1 MKNFNIF
8 LLAVLLLFTGC
19 DGDENFLTKSPTDI
33 FVDEDVWK
41 NEALIMGLVS
51 DLYSRYADYQT
62 IEKWYSFC
70 DLDEGY
76 CSNAVDRKRHQNAT
90 WGYGEQA
97 SWDYGYVRHMNLF
110 LQKCARADASVFA
123 KNSRERLM
131 GEVRFLRAAY
141 YFAMAKRMGGVPL
154 ITEPMQ
160 YDYSGDVTY
169 LYRPRNPEYEIYD
182 FVLKECEEI
191 KTLLPN
197 DPSVKSRATKAAAL
211 AMRSRAALYAGSI
224 ARYGALRTPE
234 VTLPGG
240 EVGIPAEKADYYY
253 GIALSS
259 AQEIMTDN
267 LYDLYKKNPSD
278 LADNFASMF
287 LDKTD
292 ANTEAIFVK
301 DFLSPNKIHNY
312 TVYTLPQS
320 MSEYPRYNGS
330 LCATLNLV
338 QLYELLDGNKIEPLK
353 VGTPAS
359 PVFYD
364 KPGDLFAGRDARLA
378 GTVILPGSSF
388 RGNPVDIWAGYVTL
402 DGKLTTG
409 NAPGAEGTL
418 PGTTEK
424 VQVVGKDGPCEAAEF
439 NTHTGFY
446 VRKYNDTK
454 VGSGDEKTGSEV
466 WFIRYR
472 FGEILLNAA
481 EAAFE
486 LDQKDLA
493 AQYLTRLRERAGFT
507 EALTEAD
514 ITFDRIVH
522 ERKVELAYEGH
533 ELWDMKR
540 WRLAHLVWNGQNMN
554 ETPGDPAAAD
564 AVNTQCLGLWP
575 LKVHAPGTP
584 VDGKWTY
591 IVRKP
596 SHVTAAHQFRIGNYY
611 SEINTTILSNNPQIV
626 KQPNQ

>member
-1 MKNFNIF
+1 M
-8 LLAVLLLFTGC
+8 
-19 DGDENFLTKSPTDI
+19 
-33 FVDEDVWK
+33 
-41 NEALIMGLVS
+41 
-51 DLYSRYADYQT
+51 
-62 IEKWYSFC
+62 
-70 DLDEGY
+70 
-76 CSNAVDRKRHQNAT
+76 
-90 WGYGEQA
+90 
-97 SWDYGYVRHMNLF
+97 
-110 LQKCARADASVFA
+110 
-123 KNSRERLM
+123 
-131 GEVRFLRAAY
+131 
-141 YFAMAKRMGGVPL
+141 
-154 ITEPMQ
+154 
-160 YDYSGDVTY
+160 
-169 LYRPRNPEYEIYD
+169 
-182 FVLKECEEI
+182 LKECEEI

-197 DPSVKSRATKAAAL
+197 DPSIKSRATKAAAL

-472 FGEILLNAA
+472 FGEVLLNAA

-596 SHVTAAHQFRIGNYY
+596 SHVTAAHYFF
-611 SEINTTILSNNPQIV
+611 IV
-626 KQPNQ
+626 N